1 MNQRM
6 QAWWQARAPRERG
19 MLAIMLLAVAAFVGW
34 YALLV
39 PLRHWKGRAQ
49 SRYDHAAE
57 TLLAARASHRAATV
71 TAVPL
76 ERILRSAR
84 EATIAITH
92 HRVSPTGTLDLQID
106 RVSSASLFAWLEQLR
121 QRDHLAPTQLD
132 ITRRDGQLQAHIT
145 LQGIAP

>member
-1 MNQRM
+1 MNHRM

-39 PLRHWKGRAQ
+39 PLRHWKDRAQ

-57 TLLAARASHRAATV
+57 ALLAARASQRAATV

-121 QRDHLAPTQLD
+121 QRDRLAPTQLD
-132 ITRRDGQLQAHIT
+132 IARRDGQLQAHIT